1 MINLID
7 EVLKL
12 PIAQKKEAYF
22 ALQENLRASDII
34 DDDNFS
40 ESDMAEMEKRL
51 EEMETGKVKGISLKE
66 HLHFINS
73 YGIKS

>member
-1 MINLID
+1 MTNIID
-7 EVLKL
+7 EMLKL

-22 ALQENLRASDII
+22 ALQENLRNADFI

-40 ESDMAEMEKRL
+40 ESDIAEIEKRL
-51 EEMETGKVKGISLKE
+51 EEMKRGKVAGVSLKE

-73 YGIKS
+73 YGTKS